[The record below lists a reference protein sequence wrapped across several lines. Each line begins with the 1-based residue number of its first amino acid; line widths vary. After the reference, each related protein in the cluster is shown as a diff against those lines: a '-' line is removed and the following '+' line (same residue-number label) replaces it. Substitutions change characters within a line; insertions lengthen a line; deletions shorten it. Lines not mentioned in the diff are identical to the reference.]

1 MAMLPWISPA
11 AADDMLFDDPLGSTP
26 AFGFALMRP
35 KSKGRQN
42 TTADLARA
50 KLQPSKPDDA
60 AWGPDRL
67 WPITCTT
74 SRLVP
79 APRVAIEPDALEAVF
94 AGYDARIKPHQ
105 KLLAVVLTMRFGHDW
120 QAGDILSLVGA
131 YALRHLA
138 LERRLT
144 SCVVVHMPGDELS
157 ARRPHAHCV
166 VLARVHRASGWGEL
180 HRDLVAKDAQTTF
193 QAEWEAFRDE
203 WAPRFEPG

>member
-1 MAMLPWISPA
+1 MAALPWISPA
-11 AADDMLFDDPLGSTP
+11 QADDMLFDDPLGSTP
-26 AFGFALMRP
+26 GFGFALLRP
-35 KSKGRQN
+35 KAKGKRN

-50 KLQPSKPDDA
+50 KLQPSRPNDA
-60 AWGPDRL
+60 AWGPDEL

-79 APRVAIEPDALEAVF
+79 APGVALEPDALEGVF
-94 AGYDARIKPHQ
+94 EGYDARIKPHQ
-105 KLLAVVLTMRFGHDW
+105 KLLATVLTMRFDHGW
-120 QAGDILSLVGA
+120 QAADILSMVGA

-144 SCVVVHMPGDELS
+144 SLTVVHMPGDELS

-180 HRDLVAKDAQTTF
+180 QRDLVAKDAQAAF
-193 QAEWEAFRDE
+193 EAEWKAFRDE
-203 WAPRFEPG
+203 WTPRFAPG

>member
-1 MAMLPWISPA
+1 MAALPWISPA
-11 AADDMLFDDPLGSTP
+11 AADDMLFDDPLGSSP
-26 AFGFALMRP
+26 DFGFALMRP
-35 KSKGRQN
+35 KAKRKRN

-60 AWGPDRL
+60 AWGPDGL

-79 APRVAIEPDALEAVF
+79 APGVAIEPDALEVVF
-94 AGYDARIKPHQ
+94 AGYDARVKPHQ

-120 QAGDILSLVGA
+120 QPADILSMVGA

-138 LERRLT
+138 LKRRLT
-144 SCVVVHMPGDELS
+144 SLTVVHMPGDELS

-166 VLARVHRASGWGEL
+166 ALARVHRASGWGEL
-180 HRDLVAKDAQTTF
+180 HRDLVVKDAQVNF
-193 QAEWEAFRDE
+193 QAEWETFRDE
-203 WAPRFEPG
+203 WAPRFAPG